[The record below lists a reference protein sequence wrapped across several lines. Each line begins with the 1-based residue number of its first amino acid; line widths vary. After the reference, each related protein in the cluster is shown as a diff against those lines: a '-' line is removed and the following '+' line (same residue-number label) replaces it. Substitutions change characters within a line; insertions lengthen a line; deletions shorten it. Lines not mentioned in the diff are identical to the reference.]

1 MFALVLSH
9 IVRIDFI
16 CTALFIDNKIV
27 DEYTLECLGE
37 RLATDTD
44 ILLILLAK
52 QKTCILYTTFFPDY
66 EMLWRMGVVN
76 A

>member
-1 MFALVLSH
+1 MLIELSALVLSH
-9 IVRIDFI
+9 VVCIDFI

-52 QKTCILYTTFFPDY
+52 QKNLHPVHH
-66 EMLWRMGVVN
+66 LLS
-76 A
+76 